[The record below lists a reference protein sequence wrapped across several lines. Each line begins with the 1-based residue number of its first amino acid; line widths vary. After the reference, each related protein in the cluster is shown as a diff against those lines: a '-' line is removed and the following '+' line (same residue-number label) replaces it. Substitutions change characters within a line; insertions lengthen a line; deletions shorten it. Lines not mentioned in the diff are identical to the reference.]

1 MTILKNLRKP
11 YFAMFLSFLML
22 FISCK
27 QYDSELNEIEQS
39 FDYKVFNTYKNTNHL
54 DAIINKINTSNKD
67 RSNLSVLETNK
78 LILSTVND
86 ELDTGL
92 YLPES
97 LLSMSVDM
105 EANDIYEI
113 ALTNNWLDI
122 KDVELTKNF
131 ANDAET
137 IGFDLAVENYQNKVL
152 ALNLSSKEFAKKN
165 IFINAVKALDYENP
179 KLFTVNNNTQ
189 ARGWYRCA
197 LATIALAATT
207 AALASCITIVACGLA
222 VLLQVNAVYGFA
234 DQCLS

>member
-39 FDYKVFNTYKNTNHL
+39 FDYKAFNTYKNTNHL

-122 KDVELTKNF
+122 KAVELTKNF

-189 ARGWYRCA
+189 ARGWCRCA

-207 AALASCITIVACGLA
+207 AALVSCITIVACSLA

>member
-39 FDYKVFNTYKNTNHL
+39 FDYKAFNTYKNTNHL

-207 AALASCITIVACGLA
+207 AALASCITIVACSLA